1 MQTGNVVGRSGQH
14 GDNLAAAPLERFAA
28 VWVARFAAVWV
39 AGLAAVLTGCGTQ
52 AAGVALPIKPRYIQP
67 AGANA
72 VTRAERDQVVAAYEG
87 YWRATNAALASR
99 DPAKAGAIMAGY
111 IPGSA
116 IPALVRGLNAI
127 WRRDEIG
134 YGRPFFHILSVKITG
149 QGTAAVHDCLDLS
162 HTGFQ
167 NQQTGQVVGGFG
179 QSRDFMIT
187 TLVRTHG
194 RWLVTGAIPVVQSC
208 AY

>member
-1 MQTGNVVGRSGQH
+1 METGNVVVGRGGQC
-14 GDNLAAAPLERFAA
+14 GKNLAAASL
-28 VWVARFAAVWV
+28 ARFAAASL
-39 AGLAAVLTGCGTQ
+39 AGLVAVLSGCGAQ
-52 AAGVALPIKPRYIQP
+52 AADVALPAKPGHIQP
-67 AGANA
+67 VAAKHSSP
-72 VTRAERDQVVAAYEG
+72 TERDQVIAAYEG
-87 YWRATNAALASR
+87 YWRATSAALASR

-116 IPALVRGLNAI
+116 IPALVSGLKSI

-134 YGRPFFHILSVKITG
+134 YGSPVFHILSVKITG
-149 QGTAAVHDCLDLS
+149 RGSAAVRDCVDLS

-187 TLVRTHG
+187 TLVRTRG